1 MRLGSHACATV
12 RLLGES
18 MRTLLYSVIPAA
30 LLAASA
36 MSAAAQPAPSG
47 DKMVEQLLREEAP
60 AEQAAPASAQTPAAD
75 CSTEELREKNQACW
89 QAVQGESR
97 GFSLASPAAQPAQS
111 WQKVQGKERGFSLS
125 NTQTKGRATAGSTSS
140 RATAASTSTTR
151 ASVPSQRPTQVASI
165 RRKPVT
171 SYAAAAA
178 NCSADEVSGAG
189 LNLCATFGL
198 GSATLTDRTRKTL
211 DELAG
216 KLASD
221 PRLSGRR
228 FVISG
233 HADASGDAARN
244 QALSQARAQAVV
256 DYLASRGV
264 PADRLSAE
272 GRGVEQPITG
282 RSPSDPMNRRVQIR
296 AAAS

>member
-1 MRLGSHACATV
+1 
-12 RLLGES
+12 

-30 LLAASA
+30 MLAASA

-47 DKMVEQLLREEAP
+47 DKMVEQLLRDEAP
-60 AEQAAPASAQTPAAD
+60 AEQPAPAPEAD

-89 QAVQGESR
+89 QTVEGESR
-97 GFSLASPAAQPAQS
+97 GFSLASPAAKPAQS

-125 NTQTKGRATAGSTSS
+125 NTQTKGRASAGSTSTSTSASAS
-140 RATAASTSTTR
+140 RASTSTAR
-151 ASVPSQRPTQVASI
+151 ASIPVQRPAQVAAV

-178 NCSADEVSGAG
+178 NCSADEVSGGG

-228 FVISG
+228 FVVSG
-233 HADASGDAARN
+233 HADATGDAARN

-272 GRGVEQPITG
+272 GRGAEQPITG

>member
-60 AEQAAPASAQTPAAD
+60 AEQPAPAPEAD

-89 QAVQGESR
+89 QSVQGESR
-97 GFSLASPAAQPAQS
+97 GFSLASPAAKPAQA
-111 WQKVQGKERGFSLS
+111 WQKVEGKERGFSLS
-125 NTQTKGRATAGSTSS
+125 NTNGKGRATAGSTSS
-140 RATAASTSTTR
+140 RASAASTSTTR
-151 ASVPSQRPTQVASI
+151 ASVPTQRPTPVAAV

-178 NCSADEVSGAG
+178 NCSADEVSGGG

-221 PRLSGRR
+221 PRLTSRR

-264 PADRLSAE
+264 PAERLSAE
-272 GRGVEQPITG
+272 GRGAEQPITG